1 MSTNTVDSQEKQ
13 VLRVLVADDERLP
26 RQQLI
31 DSLMQCEPRLE
42 VVAEVANGQLAFDA
56 ILALEPDLAFL
67 DIRMP
72 ALSGLEVAMRLRELN
87 GDRLKRPPA
96 IVFLTAYDHHA
107 LEAFEARAVDYLLK
121 PVDIERLKETLARLA
136 HQKEDGFRAKLDA
149 MDLSKRG
156 SGPLTKRLRWI
167 QASVASTTHFIPVD
181 EVMWFRSDEKYTLVQ
196 TPSMQAVIRS
206 SLKELEQQLDPD
218 AFWMIHR
225 NCLVAVSAI
234 ERSER
239 DAFGRIRVKIR
250 GSSQWL
256 DVSRSHAHRFKG
268 M

>member
-1 MSTNTVDSQEKQ
+1 MSINPVDTQERQ

-87 GDRLKRPPA
+87 SDRLKRPPA

-121 PVDIERLKETLARLA
+121 PVDLERLKETLARLA
-136 HQKEDGFRAKLDA
+136 HQKDDGFQSKLDA
-149 MDLSKRG
+149 IDLSKRG
-156 SGPLTKRLRWI
+156 SEPVTKRLRWI
-167 QASVASTTHFIPVD
+167 QASVA
-181 EVMWFRSDEKYTLVQ
+181 
-196 TPSMQAVIRS
+196 
-206 SLKELEQQLDPD
+206 
-218 AFWMIHR
+218 
-225 NCLVAVSAI
+225 
-234 ERSER
+234 
-239 DAFGRIRVKIR
+239 
-250 GSSQWL
+250 
-256 DVSRSHAHRFKG
+256 
-268 M
+268 